1 MHTPPRYPKYQW
13 KSVTVI
19 MTVHPKGCM
28 NPWYTLAAGNDI
40 ENPAG
45 LAAGSI
51 LLGSDKEGSGRSGNQ
66 LNRKLRIKANTA
78 KVPAGVS
85 SPGSSWNS
93 IYYPPP
99 PGIHRPVDPRGRRH
113 HTGGGGGGGIGGAL
127 TQRYSRGTPPSIVVF
142 QQCCFAVCLRVI
154 GKLGPASCSLLR
166 GNKRRESFLPSPSDV
181 IEFTWIVLG
190 EGFWW
195 GNTRQ
200 TREIGVSS
208 ADHSFSLSLTNV
220 YDAIPLFVKHGEVWL
235 HAVRI
240 RSKSSE
246 ISSGLLRE
254 ELKHCLDRFHFLQ
267 IFQFFGITWNCRL
280 HAMLHSLS
288 PFRLI
293 FHFCNPI
300 FAPSWLYFHPLS
312 RVKSVNFL
320 SIIIYGYTFPFS
332 TFSTEISGY

>member
-1 MHTPPRYPKYQW
+1 MFF
-13 KSVTVI
+13 
-19 MTVHPKGCM
+19 
-28 NPWYTLAAGNDI
+28 
-40 ENPAG
+40 
-45 LAAGSI
+45 
-51 LLGSDKEGSGRSGNQ
+51 
-66 LNRKLRIKANTA
+66 
-78 KVPAGVS
+78 
-85 SPGSSWNS
+85 
-93 IYYPPP
+93 
-99 PGIHRPVDPRGRRH
+99 
-113 HTGGGGGGGIGGAL
+113 HTGGGGGVGGAL

-300 FAPSWLYFHPLS
+300 LAPSWLYFHPLS